1 MYKVEKSIHCLRRDI
16 ILCYSSDD
24 GAHNCRQMTIT
35 APLNVVL
42 DQEVNDTRFAANGLV
57 RRIRPNKVSQH
68 SEDSQFQLQI
78 CVLQAHPYQEPQG
91 LGMGNSQA
99 LRILSVGPNQGLKCE
114 SIIREDDCQD
124 LVQVGYAHT
133 RKCPFQVVPQ
143 FFPIDE
149 KRFVSMP
156 PGNRSNRLENFRN
169 NADPL
174 LLLLSIFLLSEHI
187 KQHLKDRDIPDAV
200 KRSRAC
206 TVRAS
211 RSEYGPQTLQYNA
224 QGREVL
230 CLLRGCDEA
239 LEEFFLSILK
249 KIVCSQRSLPLQTTP
264 GFCA

>member
-99 LRILSVGPNQGLKCE
+99 LRTTSAFLKGHSTRIAKLVSKDHPPTSAYSPWDPIRDSNVRVSSERMIARILS
-114 SIIREDDCQD
+114 R
-124 LVQVGYAHT
+124 LVMRILGNAHS
-133 RKCPFQVVPQ
+133 K
-143 FFPIDE
+143 
-149 KRFVSMP
+149 
-156 PGNRSNRLENFRN
+156 
-169 NADPL
+169 
-174 LLLLSIFLLSEHI
+174 LSLSFSQST
-187 KQHLKDRDIPDAV
+187 KSDSSP
-200 KRSRAC
+200 
-206 TVRAS
+206 
-211 RSEYGPQTLQYNA
+211 
-224 QGREVL
+224 
-230 CLLRGCDEA
+230 CLLAIAPIVLRISETT
-239 LEEFFLSILK
+239 LILSSSS
-249 KIVCSQRSLPLQTTP
+249 CRYS
-264 GFCA
+264 F